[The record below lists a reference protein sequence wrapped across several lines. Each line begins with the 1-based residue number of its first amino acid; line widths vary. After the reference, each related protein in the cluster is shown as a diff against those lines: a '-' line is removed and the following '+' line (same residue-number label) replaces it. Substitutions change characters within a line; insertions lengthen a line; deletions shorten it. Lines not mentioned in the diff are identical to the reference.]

1 MKQISI
7 NPVKEGNIHSSFYVS
22 NSETDM
28 LDSFKVVMMKTL
40 AKYIGSVA
48 ILFIYGAGAIRR

>member
-7 NPVKEGNIHSSFYVS
+7 NPVKEENIHSSFYVS

-40 AKYIGSVA
+40 GGVLAVMVI
-48 ILFIYGAGAIRR
+48 F